1 MANFLVLFDIDGTL
15 LFKQNVHADAFLYAF
30 RTVYG
35 VPDPV
40 WRPHHGETDL
50 LIIDIELGQLG
61 FTQEEIDARLPEC
74 LDTMVKYMREH
85 VHEDQGYMIDY
96 VPEFLAAV
104 RELGYFQGLVTG
116 NLEDI
121 AYVKMEHYG
130 LVEFFEDHIGGFGN
144 EHRDRAELIKIAI
157 NKAQNLGFEYTDR
170 NVVYIADTPLDVQA
184 ARGAGVASVIT
195 TTGIYKRDD
204 FEDCSP
210 DLILDDLSHQV
221 EFFSFLDELQE
232 NEGHFDSE
240 CG

>member
-144 EHRDRAELIKIAI
+144 EHRDRGARSRSLQSGPRRIPQVRSVPSSRK
-157 NKAQNLGFEYTDR
+157 QCLRDCPLQVLGSTR
-170 NVVYIADTPLDVQA
+170 
-184 ARGAGVASVIT
+184 ARGPPRGTREHSQSCTPGLRARAPACTSPWCRGTRAS
-195 TTGIYKRDD
+195 GRR
-204 FEDCSP
+204 
-210 DLILDDLSHQV
+210 
-221 EFFSFLDELQE
+221 FLL
-232 NEGHFDSE
+232 G
-240 CG
+240 